1 MLCWSIIAFAPH
13 GLGQEYQGK
22 QLVRAELLAATNA
35 VVPGKPFTVGLLLRM
50 APAWH
55 TYWKFSGDAGL
66 PSEMKWKLPPGWKIG
81 EIQWP
86 IPLKTIDPG
95 DIQTYGYENEVLLM
109 QEITPPNVV
118 AGIGDAGNVG
128 RANHEPGSS
137 IPATT
142 VKLSA
147 DASWLVCERICIP
160 GGATL
165 QLELPASTTSQLA
178 NTELFARYRRLLPQN
193 WPGANVATADWSR
206 VGSDLRLKVTSETL
220 ANYSAVD
227 FFPLPEQSTVV
238 GHPRIE
244 SRSKNEVVFRIPI
257 ESSEKNLSSMAG
269 LLVFSHQ
276 PNGEDRAAWQIA
288 TPTVVS
294 AARPAPV
301 RGIFTFL
308 LFGFLGGII
317 LNLMPCVLPVIS
329 LKIFGFIQQ
338 AGQSRQKILR
348 SGVAFTIGIFAWFI
362 TLALLLIA
370 LKAAGRDVT
379 WGGFQFTNA
388 YFVLALSVIVLV
400 FALNLFGV
408 FEISLPQ
415 SMTRGLL
422 STTERKDDLG
432 SFFQGVFATVL
443 ATPCTA
449 PFLGTALGFA
459 FSQSPAIILSMFVAI
474 AAGMSAPYLLLS
486 AQPAWLRLLPKPGPW
501 MLHVKQ
507 FMGFLL
513 LATLLFLL
521 YVLGAQRG
529 LEGAIWASCFL
540 LVISVACW
548 MKGAFV
554 VPTASV
560 LKRSVVLVLML
571 VLVFMSGIYFIGDK
585 FHSGNIASADSRL
598 RGDWQAFTPERLQT
612 ELEQGRFVF
621 VDFTAAWCLTC
632 KFNEASV
639 LESAEVRQAFQ
650 RHRIVKMKADW
661 TNGDPAITKLL
672 QHFGRPGVP
681 LYVLYPGKNDEP
693 IVFPE
698 LLTKSMVLE
707 KLETSAP
714 HNKAT
719 GMPRISVSSVVN
731 APAEKVWAVIRR
743 FDAVVDW
750 LPFVKSSPIEDGG
763 DPTRVGCIRVL
774 TQTDGEVFREVLV
787 ALSDAER
794 SYSYTFVSSPVPVRN
809 HQTTLH
815 VLPITDGD
823 RSYVEWSSRFEID
836 PECEAQLVDLM
847 NRNFLAGLR
856 NLAEKFNRDRAASP

>member
-22 QLVRAELLAATNA
+22 QLVKAELLADTNA
-35 VVPGKPFTVGLLLRM
+35 VVSGKPFTVGLLLRM

-66 PSEMKWKLPPGWKIG
+66 PSEVKWKLPSGWKIG

-86 IPLKTIDPG
+86 IPLKTVDPG

-109 QEITPPNVV
+109 QEITPPTKL
-118 AGIGDAGNVG
+118 D
-128 RANHEPGSS
+128 SS
-137 IPATT
+137 L

-165 QLELPASTTSQLA
+165 QLELPASTASQPA

-193 WPGANVATADWSR
+193 WPGANVATADWGR

-220 ANYSAVD
+220 ARYPAVD

-288 TPTVVS
+288 TAPAGSQTGLS
-294 AARPAPV
+294 ASLSARPAPV

-370 LKAAGRDVT
+370 LKSAGRDVT

-388 YFVLALSVIVLV
+388 YFVLVLSVIVLV

-422 STTERKDDLG
+422 STTERKDNVG

-459 FSQSPAIILSMFVAI
+459 FSQSPAIILLIFVAI

-554 VPTASV
+554 LPTASV

-571 VLVFMSGIYFIGDK
+571 VLVFMSGIYFIGNK
-585 FHSGNIASADSRL
+585 FYSANIGSADSRL
-598 RGDWQAFTPERLQT
+598 RGDWQAFTPERLQA
-612 ELEQGRFVF
+612 ELERGRFVF

-650 RHRIVKMKADW
+650 RHGIVKMKADW

-681 LYVLYPGKNDEP
+681 LYVLYPGKNEEP
-693 IVFPE
+693 VVFPE

-707 KLETSAP
+707 KLET
-714 HNKAT
+714 
-719 GMPRISVSSVVN
+719 ISPN
-731 APAEKVWAVIRR
+731 
-743 FDAVVDW
+743 
-750 LPFVKSSPIEDGG
+750 
-763 DPTRVGCIRVL
+763 
-774 TQTDGEVFREVLV
+774 V
-787 ALSDAER
+787 AS
-794 SYSYTFVSSPVPVRN
+794 
-809 HQTTLH
+809 QKITTNEH
-815 VLPITDGD
+815 
-823 RSYVEWSSRFEID
+823 
-836 PECEAQLVDLM
+836 
-847 NRNFLAGLR
+847 
-856 NLAEKFNRDRAASP
+856 

>member
-1 MLCWSIIAFAPH
+1 MVCGSIIAFAPH

-22 QLVRAELLAATNA
+22 QLVKAELLADTSA

-66 PSEMKWKLPPGWKIG
+66 PTELKWKLPPGWKTG

-109 QEITPPNVV
+109 QEITPPTKLDN
-118 AGIGDAGNVG
+118 A
-128 RANHEPGSS
+128 P
-137 IPATT
+137 

-165 QLELPASTTSQLA
+165 QLELPVSTTSQQA
-178 NTELFARYRRLLPQN
+178 NTELFTRYRRLLPQN
-193 WPGANVATADWSR
+193 WPGANAATADWSR
-206 VGSDLRLKVTSETL
+206 VGTDLRVKVTSETL
-220 ANYSAVD
+220 ASHPAVD
-227 FFPLPEQSTVV
+227 FFPLPEQNTVV

-244 SRSKNEVVFRIPI
+244 SRNNNEVVFRIPI
-257 ESSEKNLSSMAG
+257 ESSEKKLSSMAG
-269 LLVFSHQ
+269 LVVFSHQ
-276 PNGEDRAAWQIA
+276 PNGEDRAAWQLTTA
-288 TPTVVS
+288 PAKSQTGLS
-294 AARPAPV
+294 ASLSARPAPA

-308 LFGFLGGII
+308 LFGFIGGFI

-348 SGVAFTIGIFAWFI
+348 SGMAFTIGIFAWFI
-362 TLALLLIA
+362 ALALLLIA
-370 LKAAGRDVT
+370 LKGAGRDVT

-388 YFVLALSVIVLV
+388 YFVLVLSVIVLV

-422 STTERKDDLG
+422 STTERKDILG

-459 FSQSPAIILSMFVAI
+459 FTQSPVIILSMFVAI

-486 AQPAWLRLLPKPGPW
+486 AQPAWLRFLPRPGPW

-554 VPTASV
+554 LPTASV

-571 VLVFMSGIYFIGDK
+571 VLVLGSGIYFIGGK
-585 FHSGNIASADSRL
+585 FRSTNLASTDSRL
-598 RGDWQAFTPERLQT
+598 RGDWQAFTPERLQG

-639 LESAEVRQAFQ
+639 LESAEVREAFQ
-650 RHRIVKMKADW
+650 RHGIVKLKADW
-661 TNGDPAITKLL
+661 TNGDPVITKLL

-681 LYVLYPGKNDEP
+681 LYVLYPGKNEEP

-698 LLTKSMVLE
+698 LLTKSMLLD
-707 KLETSAP
+707 KLEASAR
-714 HNKAT
+714 T
-719 GMPRISVSSVVN
+719 
-731 APAEKVWAVIRR
+731 
-743 FDAVVDW
+743 
-750 LPFVKSSPIEDGG
+750 
-763 DPTRVGCIRVL
+763 
-774 TQTDGEVFREVLV
+774 V
-787 ALSDAER
+787 AS
-794 SYSYTFVSSPVPVRN
+794 
-809 HQTTLH
+809 Q
-815 VLPITDGD
+815 
-823 RSYVEWSSRFEID
+823 
-836 PECEAQLVDLM
+836 
-847 NRNFLAGLR
+847 
-856 NLAEKFNRDRAASP
+856 

>member
-1 MLCWSIIAFAPH
+1 MLPDYMKVPSRFAACWMLCWSIIAFAPH

-22 QLVRAELLAATNA
+22 QLVRAELLADTDA

-66 PSEMKWKLPPGWKIG
+66 PTELKWKLPPGWKIG

-109 QEITPPNVV
+109 QEITPPTNL
-118 AGIGDAGNVG
+118 D
-128 RANHEPGSS
+128 SS
-137 IPATT
+137 S

-147 DASWLVCERICIP
+147 EASWLVCERICIP

-165 QLELPASTTSQLA
+165 QLELPVSTANQPG

-193 WPGANVATADWSR
+193 WPGAKVATADWSR
-206 VGSDLRLKVTSETL
+206 VGSDLRLKVTGDTL
-220 ANYSAVD
+220 ASYPAVD
-227 FFPLPEQSTVV
+227 FFPLPEQNTVV
-238 GHPRIE
+238 GHPKIE
-244 SRSKNEVVFRIPI
+244 SREKNEVVFRIPI
-257 ESSEKNLSSMAG
+257 ESSEKLLSSMAG
-269 LLVFSHQ
+269 LVAFSHQ
-276 PNGEDRAAWQIA
+276 PNAEDRAAWQIA
-288 TPTVVS
+288 ISPAVS
-294 AARPAPV
+294 AARPAPAPV

-308 LFGFLGGII
+308 LFGFIGGII

-348 SGVAFTIGIFAWFI
+348 SGIAFTIGIFAWFI
-362 TLALLLIA
+362 ALALLLIG
-370 LKAAGRDVT
+370 LKGAGRDVT

-388 YFVLALSVIVLV
+388 YFVLVLSVIVLV

-415 SMTRGLL
+415 SMTRSLL
-422 STTERKDDLG
+422 STTERKDLLG

-459 FSQSPAIILSMFVAI
+459 FTQSPAIILAMFVAI

-486 AQPAWLRLLPKPGPW
+486 AQPAWLRFLPRPGPW

-521 YVLGAQRG
+521 YVVGAQRG

-548 MKGAFV
+548 MKGAFL

-560 LKRSVVLVLML
+560 FKRSVVVVLML
-571 VLVFMSGIYFIGDK
+571 VLVLVSGIYFIGGK
-585 FHSGNIASADSRL
+585 FRSTNLASTNSQL

-632 KFNEASV
+632 KFNEANV
-639 LESAEVRQAFQ
+639 LESAEVREAFQ
-650 RHRIVKMKADW
+650 RHGIVKLRADW
-661 TNGDPAITKLL
+661 TNGDPVITKLL

-681 LYVLYPGKNDEP
+681 LYVLYPGKNEEP

-698 LLTKSMVLE
+698 LLTKGMLLE
-707 KLETSAP
+707 KLETRAR
-714 HNKAT
+714 T
-719 GMPRISVSSVVN
+719 
-731 APAEKVWAVIRR
+731 
-743 FDAVVDW
+743 
-750 LPFVKSSPIEDGG
+750 
-763 DPTRVGCIRVL
+763 
-774 TQTDGEVFREVLV
+774 V
-787 ALSDAER
+787 ALE
-794 SYSYTFVSSPVPVRN
+794 YS
-809 HQTTLH
+809 
-815 VLPITDGD
+815 
-823 RSYVEWSSRFEID
+823 
-836 PECEAQLVDLM
+836 
-847 NRNFLAGLR
+847 
-856 NLAEKFNRDRAASP
+856 ASKN

>member
-1 MLCWSIIAFAPH
+1 MRLALRVAIGALLCWSIVAFAPH
-13 GLGQEYQGK
+13 GLGQEYKGK
-22 QLVRAELLAATNA
+22 QLVRAELLADTNA
-35 VVPGKPFTVGLLLRM
+35 VVPGKSFTVGLLLRM

-55 TYWKFSGDAGL
+55 TYWEFSGDAGL
-66 PSEMKWKLPPGWKIG
+66 PSELKWKLPAGWKIG

-95 DIQTYGYENEVLLM
+95 DIQTYGYENEVMLM
-109 QEITPPNVV
+109 QEIAPPTKL
-118 AGIGDAGNVG
+118 D
-128 RANHEPGSS
+128 SS
-137 IPATT
+137 S

-165 QLELPASTTSQLA
+165 LLELPVSTTSQPA
-178 NTELFARYRRLLPQN
+178 NTELFTRYRRLLPQN
-193 WPGANVATADWSR
+193 WPGANVAKADWSR
-206 VGSDLRLKVTSETL
+206 VGSDLRLKVTSESL
-220 ANYSAVD
+220 ASYPAVD
-227 FFPLPEQSTVV
+227 FFPLPEQNTVV

-244 SRSKNEVVFRIPI
+244 SRNKNKIVFRIPI

-269 LLVFSHQ
+269 LVVLSHQ

-288 TPTVVS
+288 TPPAVS
-294 AARPAPV
+294 AARPGPAPV

-308 LFGFLGGII
+308 LFGFIGGII

-348 SGVAFTIGIFAWFI
+348 SGIAFAIGIFVWFI
-362 TLALLLIA
+362 ALALLLIA
-370 LKAAGRDVT
+370 LKAAGHDVT

-388 YFVLALSVIVLV
+388 YFVLVLSVIVLV

-422 STTERKDDLG
+422 STTERKDHLG

-459 FSQSPAIILSMFVAI
+459 FSQSSAIILSMFVAV

-486 AQPAWLRLLPKPGPW
+486 AQPAWLRFLPRPGPW

-554 VPTASV
+554 LPTSSAA
-560 LKRSVVLVLML
+560 KRSITLVLML
-571 VLVFMSGIYFIGDK
+571 VLVFASGIYFIGNK
-585 FHSGNIASADSRL
+585 FHSANIASADSRL
-598 RGDWQAFTPERLQT
+598 RGDWQAFTPERLQG
-612 ELEQGRFVF
+612 ELEQSRVVF

-639 LESAEVRQAFQ
+639 LESTEVRQAFQ
-650 RHRIVKMKADW
+650 RHGIVKLKADW
-661 TNGDPAITKLL
+661 TNGDPVITKLL

-681 LYVLYPGKNDEP
+681 LYVLYPGIKEEP

-698 LLTKSMVLE
+698 LLTKSMLLE
-707 KLETSAP
+707 KLEKSA
-714 HNKAT
+714 
-719 GMPRISVSSVVN
+719 R
-731 APAEKVWAVIRR
+731 
-743 FDAVVDW
+743 
-750 LPFVKSSPIEDGG
+750 
-763 DPTRVGCIRVL
+763 
-774 TQTDGEVFREVLV
+774 QV
-787 ALSDAER
+787 AS
-794 SYSYTFVSSPVPVRN
+794 
-809 HQTTLH
+809 Q
-815 VLPITDGD
+815 
-823 RSYVEWSSRFEID
+823 
-836 PECEAQLVDLM
+836 
-847 NRNFLAGLR
+847 
-856 NLAEKFNRDRAASP
+856 